1 MVPLFKSHYSI
12 GRSILTLDDPKKTVE
27 NGPDSIIKIVKD
39 SGLKTVVL
47 VEDCLTGFFEALK
60 RTQEQNLSLIFGL
73 RLSMRNSTLPDDE
86 KSEHKVLIFAKNAVG
101 CKTLNKIY
109 SKAFT
114 EYGGYLDY
122 KTLKEFWDER
132 NLRLCV
138 PFYDSF
144 LHVNLLNFGN
154 CVPDF
159 SFCTPSFL
167 IEKNNVSFDGLLEK
181 AVIDY
186 AFQHSYK
193 TVIAK
198 SIYYNFKKDVKAFQ
212 TYKII
217 CNRTVGKERT
227 LDKPELPHF
236 CSDEFSFESWKEA
249 VANE

>member
-27 NGPDSIIKIVKD
+27 NGPDSIIKIVKEA
-39 SGLKTVVL
+39 GLKTVVL

-109 SKAFT
+109 SRAFT

-144 LHVNLLNFGN
+144 LHINLLNFGN

-159 SFCTPSFL
+159 SFCAPSFL
-167 IEKNNVSFDGLLEK
+167 IERNNVSFDGLLEK
-181 AVIDY
+181 AVAEY
-186 AFQHSYK
+186 ATNRSYK
-193 TVIAK
+193 TVLAK
-198 SIYYNFKKDVKAFQ
+198 SVYYNLRKDVKAFQ

-236 CSDEFSFESWKEA
+236 CSDEFCFESWKEA
-249 VANE
+249 ASHE